1 VQEALAI
8 LLLMAIAVR
17 VYSLIRGTLW
27 IGYHGRDF
35 ARRFRGMQPSAQVD
49 PEKLWQLY
57 QDLEGDFL
65 PFGVKS
71 WRLRIVAYRST
82 GIVALLF
89 SGMRL
94 IWLYWLAGPVLTA
107 LLIWLV
113 LGSEADGVMRYLELS
128 ASLLLVAGAL
138 ALMAEA
144 IVASGEGVPWS
155 GSYHRWPKVT
165 SRLRS
170 EHPNQ
175 DFALAVGLGFVA
187 VLPSVVAIIMVAGL
201 QFSAFADYP
210 TQAGIV
216 DQLARV
222 TSASLAAVGGESFQA
237 VNTTGQLVKV
247 LNALVFVAYAVVLLG
262 RLAGM
267 AMSPDMAKRRR

>member
-1 VQEALAI
+1 MQQALAI

-49 PEKLWQLY
+49 PEKLWRLY

-71 WRLRIVAYRST
+71 WRLKIAAHRST
-82 GIVALLF
+82 GIAALLF
-89 SGMRL
+89 SGLRL
-94 IWLYWLAGPVLTA
+94 LWLYWLAGPVLTA

-113 LGSEADGVMRYLELS
+113 LGSEADGAIRYLELS

-138 ALMAEA
+138 ALVAEA
-144 IVASGEGVPWS
+144 VVASGEGLPWS

-187 VLPSVVAIIMVAGL
+187 VLPSLVATIMVAGVR
-201 QFSAFADYP
+201 FSAFVDYP
-210 TQAGIV
+210 SEAGVV
-216 DQLARV
+216 DQLARAM
-222 TSASLAAVGGESFQA
+222 SASLAAVGGESFQA
-237 VNTTGQLVKV
+237 ANTTGQLVKV
-247 LNALVFVAYAVVLLG
+247 LIALVFVSYAVVLLG

-267 AMSPDMAKRRR
+267 AMSQDATRRRR